1 VNKVKYGY
9 YDYNDD
15 SNLDYTINFNTNE
28 IVFFTAPPINA
39 LIEIIAIGR
48 GGVGLLDYQEFI
60 TDGNTDLFLTQAEY
74 EMTQSV
80 FVTLDG
86 DHVDTRFTNSSDIAA
101 TTGADIAL
109 EKAIV
114 QFANKPSAGQILKII
129 VFGASLNSD
138 SSGQSVIRVNNQ
150 RFTFTGNRTF
160 ELDKF
165 IDLSRSSASSSMI
178 VMLNNKKL
186 RGADTYYVVYDGTN
200 NNVLVGTDPVAT
212 ITAVDIKV
220 YINNILQPFV
230 TAYVY
235 DGVTKTVTVNTAFLE
250 LQDVIKIEIL
260 VSSEYSISANN
271 NLNINSSVA
280 MTSGDRLEVTWFSEY
295 ATYDIVSDTY
305 AGGKVNYPLSRA
317 PLDDNYVWVYVN
329 GERLLKGTDFYVSLP
344 RNVVYITN
352 DSVST
357 DVVEIV
363 QFGNQI
369 YKDPK
374 AYEIYKDM
382 LNITHYNRYSLGE
395 IKLAADL
402 NYYDTEILVTDASML
417 DNPIANRNIPGAIS
431 INNERIEYLTKTGNI
446 LGQLR
451 RGSMGSA
458 IGVNYPAGTRLS
470 NAGASDIISYSDTQE
485 KEDFISGG
493 PVTFVYDGSTHF
505 ELNSKVEYGNGNKDN
520 LIVTVNDKTIKSSS
534 YTLTATSTGG
544 FVILSTPV
552 QYEDGTNIALAAND
566 VISVTSLLVGP
577 LSFVPLLSD
586 RAFTARSSIP
596 TEFRMCDQIDVF
608 VGGRRLRK
616 DALKVYSEELG
627 ASSPG
632 ADTIV
637 APEFSVDGINN
648 YIRITEPVSA
658 GTRILVIRKT
668 GRIWYDRAETTA
680 SKGITLLDNIN
691 PIAKFIDQKSTEL
704 PE

>member
-1 VNKVKYGY
+1 
-9 YDYNDD
+9 
-15 SNLDYTINFNTNE
+15 
-28 IVFFTAPPINA
+28 
-39 LIEIIAIGR
+39 
-48 GGVGLLDYQEFI
+48 
-60 TDGNTDLFLTQAEY
+60 
-74 EMTQSV
+74 MTQSV

-86 DHVDTRFTNSSDIAA
+86 DHIDTRFTNSSDIAA
-101 TTGADIAL
+101 STGADIAP

-114 QFANKPSAGQILKII
+114 QFASKPAAGQIVKII
-129 VFGASLNSD
+129 AFAASLNSD

-150 RFTFTGNRTF
+150 RFNFTGSRTF
-160 ELDKF
+160 ELDRF
-165 IDLSRSSASSSMI
+165 IDLSRSSTASSML

-186 RGADTYYVVYDGTN
+186 RGPDTYYTVYNGTN
-200 NNVLVGTDPVAT
+200 NNILVGTDPVSV
-212 ITAVDIKV
+212 ITAIDVKV
-220 YINNILQPFV
+220 YVNNILQPFV
-230 TAYVY
+230 TAYIY
-235 DGVTKTVTVNTAFLE
+235 DGITKTVTMNKAFLE
-250 LQDVIKIEIL
+250 LQDIIKIEIL
-260 VSSEYSISANN
+260 VNSEYSISANN
-271 NLNINSSVA
+271 NLNINAIVP

-305 AGGKVNYPLSRA
+305 AGGKVNYPLSRD
-317 PLDDNYVWVYVN
+317 PLDDSYVWVYVN
-329 GERLLKGTDFYVSLP
+329 GERLLKGTEFYVSLP

-352 DSVST
+352 DTVST

-369 YKDPK
+369 YKDPR

-395 IKLAADL
+395 VKLASEL

-431 INNERIEYLTKTGNI
+431 INNERIEYLTKTGNV

-451 RGSMGSA
+451 RGTLGSA

-493 PVTFVYDGSTHF
+493 PITFVYDGSTHF
-505 ELNSKVEYGNGNKDN
+505 EINSKAEYGNGNKDN
-520 LIVTVNDKTIKSSS
+520 LIVTVNDKVIKASS
-534 YTLTATSTGG
+534 YTLTDTPTGG
-544 FVILSTPV
+544 FVILSVPV
-552 QYEDGTNIALAAND
+552 HYEDGTNVALAAND
-566 VISVTSLLVGP
+566 IVSVISLLTGP
-577 LSFVPLLSD
+577 LSFVPLQSD
-586 RAFTARSSIP
+586 RAFTSRTTIP
-596 TEFRMCDQIDVF
+596 TVYGMCDQLDVF

-616 DALKVYSEELG
+616 DALKIYSEKLG

-632 ADTIV
+632 ADITL
-637 APEFSVDGINN
+637 APEFSVDGVSN
-648 YIRITEPVSA
+648 YIRTTEPVPA

-680 SKGITLLDNIN
+680 SKGITLLDNVN